1 MDKLITNLDTNLG
14 PVLREQLD
22 SNFQK
27 IQNGVDGQADSL
39 NKQILNMLGP
49 VAPQNQNEVTQARI
63 DANGNAYE
71 TLKGR
76 EDATQKTAETALS
89 EERTTRVEVQTARS
103 DSSGN
108 TYGSLSERM
117 NNQEVTLTNNIN
129 AKISQISSVPET
141 FANLSALQAT
151 YPNGKT
157 GLFVTADTGHK
168 YIWSNGAWI
177 DAGVYQAV
185 GIAYDSIVSK
195 NVNYVTPRNIRDTF
209 ANDKGVFGWNGPTSF
224 SSNKH
229 VINFTGKTGNSGV
242 LIPVDLPN
250 GVSYTD
256 ELFISFT
263 YSTSRVDTPATTFGW
278 MLAQDNGA
286 FFNTTA
292 KIVITTQTLTKTKVT
307 QTFNLKNLG
316 YTNIPSHFNILVAIG
331 SDFSVEIDDLYVNK
345 SGVDTTLDTQ
355 LKTLNSTSFT
365 NNSVDFSKGFSN
377 WGGSTIAT
385 TKLNDGSLLVN
396 NTVTS
401 GSSSPNGGI
410 RYTVPY
416 DTNTDLYIT
425 AKTTTSSDSDFGIN
439 LINDTGALVSLKSN
453 EFLNADGV
461 FEGYN
466 GIKSYF
472 IKKDRLKSLGF
483 SKKSIGI
490 LFSISGTNW
499 FTIEQLSMSP
509 KQGFANDKETNNYQ
523 LANTTLRPETKFGQS
538 PRLLSL
544 SATTP
549 TSTKYTGLDLA
560 TPSNAPKYGY
570 DVYLKEVEV
579 YSDID
584 TTVSFAIGT
593 IDQNGLLVNVSRTWS
608 QAVVAGFNNIRYE
621 RSKVIISNGQRL
633 FMKVSDT
640 GIYPPTTDA
649 PLFSKSLIRD
659 NTHYLND
666 GTYNGYMF
674 FETDKIVPMRYTV
687 TEKNIGEKI
696 KDASDDIQQ
705 LNDDVASL
713 LPLKKNLSVVSPNG
727 TKYIIF
733 VDDNGNLLAKS
744 NIPQEVVVVGNSLTY
759 NWGNF
764 GLAASNPGLDW
775 YALTKAYIANANPN
789 AKFTR
794 FGFGDWEGAT
804 TTADRDTI
812 FNTKMKPSLT
822 ANTDLVIIQLGDNI
836 NSDAKNAT
844 FGADAKKLIQNIKA
858 VSPKATVIWV
868 ATWYQSYGNI
878 TTDVE
883 AATKATGS
891 IYVPIHHI
899 PFIKGTSS
907 YIGAVQTDADG
918 NTRVIDSD
926 GRASHPGDK
935 GHQLIAEAVIRSF
948 DF

>member
-1 MDKLITNLDTNLG
+1 MVYQKTNW
-14 PVLREQLD
+14 
-22 SNFQK
+22 K
-27 IQNGVDGQADSL
+27 NGMIISSDSL
-39 NKQILNMLGP
+39 NHLEEGVSSISLG
-49 VAPQNQNEVTQARI
+49 NDTI
-63 DANGNAYE
+63 
-71 TLKGR
+71 
-76 EDATQKTAETALS
+76 
-89 EERTTRVEVQTARS
+89 
-103 DSSGN
+103 
-108 TYGSLSERM
+108 
-117 NNQEVTLTNNIN
+117 NNHL
-129 AKISQISSVPET
+129 SQIGAEPET
-141 FANLSALQAT
+141 FTNLAALQST

-157 GLFVTADTGHK
+157 GLFVTADNGHE
-168 YIWSNGAWI
+168 YIWSNGAWT

-185 GIAYDSIVSK
+185 GIADDSIVSK

-209 ANDKGVFGWNGPTSF
+209 ANDKGIFGWNGPASH

-229 VINFTGKTGNSGV
+229 VINFTGKVGNSGI
-242 LIPVDLPN
+242 LIPVDLPS

-256 ELFISFT
+256 DLFISFT

-278 MLAQDNGA
+278 LLAQDNGA

-292 KIVITTQTLTKTKVT
+292 KIVNTTQTLTKTKVT

-316 YTNIPSHFNILVAIG
+316 YVNVPSHFNILVSIG

-355 LKTLNSTSFT
+355 LKTLNSTSFK
-365 NNSVDFSKGFSN
+365 NNSVDFLTGFSN
-377 WGGSTIAT
+377 WGGSTITT

-396 NTVTS
+396 NTVTD
-401 GSSSPNGGI
+401 SSPTPNGGI

-425 AKTTTSSDSDFGIN
+425 AKTTTGNDNGDVGIN
-439 LINDTGALVSLKSN
+439 LINDAGALVSLKSN

-483 SKKSIGI
+483 SKNSIGI

-499 FTIEQLSMSP
+499 FTIDQLSMSP

-523 LANTTLRPETKFGQS
+523 IANTTLRPETKFGQS

-560 TPSNAPKYGY
+560 TPSNTPKYGH

-593 IDQNGLLVNVSRTWS
+593 IDQNGILVNVSKTWS

-621 RSKVIISNGQRL
+621 RSRIIISNGQRL
-633 FMKVSDT
+633 FMNVGNS
-640 GIYPPTTDA
+640 GIYAPTTDV
-649 PLFSKSLIRD
+649 PLFSKALIRD
-659 NTHYLND
+659 NTHYLNN

-674 FETDKIVPMRYTV
+674 FETDKIVPMRYSVTDKSI
-687 TEKNIGEKI
+687 TEKIN
-696 KDASDDIQQ
+696 DVSDGIQQ
-705 LNDDVASL
+705 LNNDVSSL
-713 LPLKKNLSVVSPNG
+713 LPLKKNLSVASPNG
-727 TKYIIF
+727 TKYVIY
-733 VDDNGNLLAKS
+733 VDNSGNLFAKS

-764 GLAASNPGLDW
+764 GLAASNPDLDW
-775 YALTKAYIANANPN
+775 YALTKVYIANANPN

-804 TTADRDTI
+804 TTADRDAI
-812 FNTKMKPSLT
+812 FETQLKPSLT

-844 FGADAKKLIQNIKA
+844 FGNDAKKLIQNIRA

-868 ATWYQSYGNI
+868 ATWYQSYANI

-883 AATKATGS
+883 TACSDTGAV
-891 IYVPIHHI
+891 YVPIHSI
-899 PFIKGTSS
+899 AQQSGNTSH
-907 YIGAVQTDADG
+907 IGAVQTDADG

-926 GRASHPGDK
+926 GRASHPGDL
-935 GHQLIAEAVIRSF
+935 GHKLISEAVIRSF
-948 DF
+948 NF